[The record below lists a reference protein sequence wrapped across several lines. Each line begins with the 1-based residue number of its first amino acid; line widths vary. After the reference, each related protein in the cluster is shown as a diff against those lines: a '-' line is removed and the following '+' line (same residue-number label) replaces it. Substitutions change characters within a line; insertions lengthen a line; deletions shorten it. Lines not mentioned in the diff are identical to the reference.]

1 MAAAHL
7 AALRPN
13 GEGGRKWLMISLT
26 ARLIIFAK
34 VEVAELG
41 VAWVSEQ
48 AVLLLLVL
56 VSGLQLG
63 LELESELLVL
73 M

>member
-26 ARLIIFAK
+26 VRLIIFAK

-48 AVLLLLVL
+48 VVLL
-56 VSGLQLG
+56 VSGLQLV
-63 LELESELLVL
+63 LESELLVL
-73 M
+73 A